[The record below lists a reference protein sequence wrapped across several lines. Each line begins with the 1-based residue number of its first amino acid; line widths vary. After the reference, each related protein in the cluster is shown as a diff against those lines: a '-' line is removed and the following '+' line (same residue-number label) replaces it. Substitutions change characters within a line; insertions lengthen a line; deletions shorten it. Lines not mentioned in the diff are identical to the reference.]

1 MDKIAYFFILWG
13 MFVSCSSGYDIEI
26 NDNNEDEQN
35 ASTTIKYENIIILGE
50 EDVSKLSYT
59 ENKNETLL

>member
-13 MFVSCSSGYDIEI
+13 MFVSCSLGYDIEI

-35 ASTTIKYENIIILGE
+35 ASNQSFATFHLRPE
-50 EDVSKLSYT
+50 
-59 ENKNETLL
+59 